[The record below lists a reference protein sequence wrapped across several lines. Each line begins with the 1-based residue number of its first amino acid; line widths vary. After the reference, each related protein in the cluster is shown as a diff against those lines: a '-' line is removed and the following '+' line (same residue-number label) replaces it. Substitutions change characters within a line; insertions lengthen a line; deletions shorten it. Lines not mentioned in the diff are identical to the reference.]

1 MYVAIE
7 KQNEVFS
14 KKNIN
19 YPDKIESLTSDNS
32 IELSI
37 SLIIEEIIK
46 RNKQHPLY
54 KKFLKKQ
61 NKSIFNTNKIP
72 KISILEYL
80 HRINQFSEIERST
93 LICTLIYLDRITK
106 TNSIMLTEYNV
117 HRLLSMSIIV
127 SIKFNEDEIFEN
139 DYYSKITGFN
149 LKEFNKIEAE
159 YVCGINFNFFIKDDE
174 FQTYKKYL
182 ENYCYKKIITP

>member
-1 MYVAIE
+1 MSVDIE
-7 KQNEVFS
+7 QQNNPLSYDKVNS
-14 KKNIN
+14 
-19 YPDKIESLTSDNS
+19 PDKLLSLTSDNS

-72 KISILEYL
+72 RISILEYL

-127 SIKFNEDEIFEN
+127 SIKYNEDVIYDNMDF
-139 DYYSKITGFN
+139 SKIAGIS
-149 LKEFNKIEAE
+149 LKEFNKIETE
-159 YVCGINFNFFIKDDE
+159 FLLILNFKLYIKEIE
-174 FQTYKKYL
+174 FQQYKKYL
-182 ENYCYKKIITP
+182 DNYCYKKKC